1 MNGRPF
7 GANLSSQVAARDAIL
22 GHAIPNFYFHV
33 STAYSILRNQG
44 VPLGKKDWLREFFRP
59 NEIPS
64 A

>member
-1 MNGRPF
+1 M
-7 GANLSSQVAARDAIL
+7 L
-22 GHAIPNFYFHV
+22 GHAIPNIYFHV

-44 VPLGKKDWLREFFRP
+44 VPLGKKDWIREFFRP